1 MTSVSMNI
9 TESNELFSQLPESI
23 RNAFYAAASKSDS
36 GQTARQFF
44 HTEIPDVVKS
54 DPEGIDLL
62 LNGGSV
68 TVPVDTFEVGRAST
82 GTDTVEYQL
91 PDRDFSRVEAGVN
104 GGDYT
109 SENVVLED
117 ASINRSRGGVDM
129 TDTEYQSATDSVSA
143 DAELISERIGADTAD
158 VVSSVAETSTSMDG
172 AVITAAE
179 SADGILETVLEGV
192 LPVTIGIKLAQ
203 KSWEQTEGEDM
214 DTNTRVAITAL
225 TGGTGVLTTVAV
237 ISNPIG
243 ATCVAAYGTYKL
255 VGLGVKLWDRYVK

>member
-1 MTSVSMNI
+1 MNI
-9 TESNELFSQLPESI
+9 AESNELFSQLPESI
-23 RNAFYAAASKSDS
+23 RNAFYAVASKSDS

-44 HTEIPDVVKS
+44 HTEIPDAVKS

-62 LNGGSV
+62 LNGGTV

-91 PDRDFSRVEAGVN
+91 PDRDFSRVVSGEN

-117 ASINRSRGGVDM
+117 ASINRSRQEIDM
-129 TDTEYQSATDSVSA
+129 TDTDYQSATDSVA
-143 DAELISERIGADTAD
+143 TDAELISERIGTDAAD
-158 VVSSVAETSTSMDG
+158 VASSVAETSTSMDG

-192 LPVTIGIKLAQ
+192 LPVTIGIKCAQ

-214 DTNTRVAITAL
+214 DPETRVAITAL
-225 TGGTGVLTTVAV
+225 TGGMGVAATAV
-237 ISNPIG
+237 VIANPIG
-243 ATCVAAYGTYKL
+243 AACVAAYGTYKL
-255 VGLGVKLWDRYVK
+255 VGLGAKLWDRYVK

>member
-9 TESNELFSQLPESI
+9 AESNELFSQLPESI
-23 RNAFYAAASKSDS
+23 RDAFYAVASKSDS

-91 PDRDFSRVEAGVN
+91 PDRDFSRVDAGVN

-129 TDTEYQSATDSVSA
+129 TDTEYQSATESVA
-143 DAELISERIGADTAD
+143 TDAELISERITTDTAD
-158 VVSSVAETSTSMDG
+158 VVTSVAETSTSMDG

-179 SADGILETVLEGV
+179 SSDGILETVLEGV
-192 LPVTIGIKLAQ
+192 LPVTVGAKCAHGVW
-203 KSWEQTEGEDM
+203 KSTATM
-214 DTNTRVAITAL
+214 DTGDRIAVTAGAGGLGVAATAI
-225 TGGTGVLTTVAV
+225 VVA
-237 ISNPIG
+237 NPIG
-243 ATCVAAYGTYKL
+243 AACVAAYGTYKL
-255 VGLGVKLWDRYVK
+255 VTLGAKLWDRFAT